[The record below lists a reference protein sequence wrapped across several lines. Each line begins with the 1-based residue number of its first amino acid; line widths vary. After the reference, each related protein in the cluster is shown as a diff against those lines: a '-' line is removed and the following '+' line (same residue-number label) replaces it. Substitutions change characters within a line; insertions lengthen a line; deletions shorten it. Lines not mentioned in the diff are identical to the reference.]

1 MQPDDSARSLLVQVC
16 GLEYA
21 QGPTC
26 CTTDQVEALR
36 DNFNQVEGLVSACPA
51 CRNNFRSF
59 FCTFTCSPDQ
69 GSFVNVT
76 STQETSSGQTAV
88 KSVDFHVAEQY
99 GKGFYN
105 SCKDVQVGATN
116 GLAMELIGGGAKDYS
131 AFFKYM
137 GDEKP
142 IGSPFQINFPLAP
155 PPELTPLNATPRGC
169 ADNVLTSRCTCI
181 DCPSICP
188 ALPPVPLPSAG
199 PTCHLGGL
207 SCLSFILVLAY
218 ALAVLGF
225 LVGYV
230 ISATIR
236 RRKERTHE
244 RLALSEDTASPRI
257 HTRGLVGQGSLA
269 HYIDEDSLGTQS
281 ESRNHLGRGASL
293 LDPIETVQPR
303 QYPIN
308 NFLRRAFYQLGLF
321 AASSP
326 WLTFCLVF
334 TIVGLLNTGW
344 KKFEI
349 ETDPVRLWV
358 APSSESKQQKEFF
371 DESFGPFYRA
381 EQIFV
386 TAAPAPVDQSNISL
400 SLLTS
405 TNVEPVLSWNHLQ
418 YWFDV
423 EEDIRQLRSPS
434 GYSLSDVCFKPA
446 GPQGA
451 CVVQSIA
458 AWFGNDL
465 EDYDEDTWAEH
476 LEDCARSPVECLP
489 DFQQP
494 LAPHYVLGGVPQKED
509 GHKSYVDAEAFVVTY
524 VVSDSL
530 DPAVQAK
537 AMEWEQTLR
546 AYLVD
551 LSQRSQVEAGLHI
564 AWSTGV
570 SLEEEINKSTNT
582 DVMIVVLSYLAMF
595 FYVSLTLGA
604 GSVVREERGVF
615 SSLAQWARNFPGL
628 FKRGATSSSISVD
641 SRTTPT
647 LFPRLPRS
655 LFTGSKF
662 TLGLFGIALVILSV
676 SSSVGFFSFLGVKV
690 TLIIAEV
697 IPFLVLAV
705 GVDNVFILVHELD
718 RQNFLHGP
726 NAAPPAQTGSFTTP
740 MSPTLSHRSPFDSS
754 SHDDVDAASM
764 PQYLT
769 AEERVARTLAKM
781 GPSILL
787 STITETVAFSL
798 GALVPMPAV
807 RNFALYAAG
816 SVLLN
821 AILQVTVFISAL
833 LLDLKR
839 FEASRIDCF
848 PCVRLPSR
856 IALMEGPSSGSGL
869 GRIGRFIRRH
879 YAPFLLRP
887 AVKGFVMIL
896 FTGVFVASVISIQH
910 IELGLVTVF
919 ISALLLDLKRFEASR
934 IDCFPCVRLPSR
946 IALMEGP
953 ASGSGLGR
961 IGRFI
966 RRHYAPFLLKPA
978 VKGFVMIFFTGVF
991 VASVISIQ
999 HIELGLDQR
1008 LALPSDSYL
1017 VDYFD
1022 NLDAYLDVGPPVY
1035 FVSRSIDVTQ
1045 RPGQQALCGRFT
1057 TCQDFSIANIL
1068 EAERKRPSTS
1078 FISEPSASWIDD
1090 FFGWLD
1096 PGKEEC
1102 CRVRKRDPSV
1112 FCGPRDR
1119 AALCQPCYTD
1129 KTPAWNITM
1138 EGLPENAEF
1147 MRYVKQWLVSPTT
1160 EECPLAGKAS
1170 FGAALSFSEDGT
1182 DVLASH
1188 FRTFHAPLKS
1198 QADFVNAFAAA
1209 HRVADDISRRT
1220 GADVFPYSLFYVF
1233 FDQYAHIVAI
1243 TQEVLGLGLA
1253 SVLIVTAL
1261 LLGSWRTGS
1270 IVTGVVGLT
1279 VLTVMGVMPLW
1290 GISLNAISLVNLVIS
1305 LGIAVEF
1312 CAHVAR
1318 AFMSAGS
1325 GLPIDHPAGQK
1336 ERDER
1341 MWTALVDVGPSVL
1354 SGITFTK
1361 LIGMCVLAL
1370 TRSKL
1375 LEIYYFRMW
1384 LTLIISG
1391 ALHGLVLLPVV
1402 LSVAGGS
1409 GFPQQEADEEWMSNA
1424 IRNDYEYAP
1433 FLADDDSVD
1442 SN

>member
-1 MQPDDSARSLLVQVC
+1 MTQSGNGVLATGRCAMRSSCGKKGFFGKSLPCPYDGPAVEPENEKARSLLVDVC
-16 GLEYA
+16 GAEFA
-21 QGPTC
+21 EGPTC

-36 DNFNQVEGLVSACPA
+36 DNFNQVEGLISPCPA

-59 FCTFTCSPDQ
+59 FCTFTCSPNQ

-76 STQETSSGQTAV
+76 STQKTETGQTAV
-88 KSVDFHVAEQY
+88 KSLDFYVAEQY
-99 GKGFYN
+99 GEGFFN
-105 SCKDVQVGATN
+105 SCKSVQVGNTN
-116 GLAMELIGGGAKDYS
+116 GYAMDLIGGGAKDYRG
-131 AFFKYM
+131 FLKYM

-142 IGSPFQINFPLAP
+142 IGSPFQIDFPLTTP
-155 PPELTPLNATPRGC
+155 PPELSPLNTTARRCT
-169 ADNVLTSRCTCI
+169 DNDLASRCTCI
-181 DCPSICP
+181 DCPDICP
-188 ALPPVPLPSAG
+188 SLPPPETAS
-199 PTCHLGGL
+199 TCHVGAI
-207 SCLSFILVLAY
+207 SCLSFILILGY
-218 ALAVLGF
+218 SLAVLGF
-225 LVGYV
+225 LVGYI
-230 ISATIR
+230 ISTTIR
-236 RRKERTHE
+236 RRREKTYERV
-244 RLALSEDTASPRI
+244 ALSEETASPRL
-257 HTRGLVGQGSLA
+257 HARGLIGASSLGQYLE
-269 HYIDEDSLGTQS
+269 DDSLGTQS
-281 ESRNHLGRGASL
+281 ESHHLGRGASL
-293 LDPIETVQPR
+293 LDPIETLQPR
-303 QYPIN
+303 QYPLN
-308 NFLRRAFYQLGLF
+308 NLLRRAFYRLGF
-321 AASSP
+321 HCASSP
-326 WLTFCLVF
+326 WSTFAIVFLV
-334 TIVGLLNTGW
+334 VGLLNLGW

-358 APSSESKQQKEFF
+358 SPTSESKVQKEFF
-371 DESFGPFYRA
+371 DENFGPFYRT

-386 TAAPAPVDQSNISL
+386 TAAPSTVGQ
-400 SLLTS
+400 S
-405 TNVEPVLSWNHLQ
+405 TNSSLAASGIPVLSWDHLK
-418 YWFDV
+418 YWFKV
-423 EEDIRQLRSPS
+423 ESDIRALRSPS
-434 GYSLSDVCFKPA
+434 GYRLTDVCFKPA
-446 GPQGA
+446 GARGA

-465 EDYDEDTWAEH
+465 DDYDEDTWAEH
-476 LEDCARSPVECLP
+476 LEGCASNPVECLP

-494 LAPHYVLGGVPQKED
+494 LAPHYVLGGVPEKA
-509 GHKSYVDAEAFVVTY
+509 GGSKSYVDAEAFVVTY

-530 DPAVQAK
+530 DVEVQGK

-546 AYLVD
+546 TYLSD
-551 LSQRSQVEAGLHI
+551 LSQRSSSEAGLQI
-564 AWSTGV
+564 AFSTGV

-582 DVMIVVLSYLAMF
+582 DVKIVVLSYLAMF
-595 FYVSLTLGA
+595 FYISLTLGS
-604 GSVVREERGVF
+604 GSVVRDEEGVV
-615 SSLAQWARNFPGL
+615 SSLVQWARNLPGL
-628 FKRGATSSSISVD
+628 FKRSRADSSTISID
-641 SRTTPT
+641 SRTTPRF
-647 LFPRLPRS
+647 FPRLPRS

-662 TLGLFGIALVILSV
+662 TLGLFGISLVILSV
-676 SSSVGFFSFLGVKV
+676 SSSVGFFSLIGVKV

-718 RQNFLHGP
+718 RQNLLHGP
-726 NAAPPAQTGSFTTP
+726 NAAAAASQAGVTTP

-754 SHDDVDAASM
+754 REDVDAASV

-769 AEERVARTLAKM
+769 AEERVARALAKM

-839 FEASRIDCF
+839 FEASRVDCF
-848 PCVRLPSR
+848 PCIRFPSR
-856 IALMEGPSSGSGL
+856 IALLDGPPSVSGL
-869 GRIGRFIRRH
+869 GRVARFIRR
-879 YAPFLLRP
+879 Y
-887 AVKGFVMIL
+887 
-896 FTGVFVASVISIQH
+896 
-910 IELGLVTVF
+910 
-919 ISALLLDLKRFEASR
+919 
-934 IDCFPCVRLPSR
+934 
-946 IALMEGP
+946 
-953 ASGSGLGR
+953 
-961 IGRFI
+961 
-966 RRHYAPFLLKPA
+966 YAPFLLKPA
-978 VKGFVMIFFTGVF
+978 VKDCVIIAFAGVF
-991 VASVISIQ
+991 VASVISMQ

-1017 VDYFD
+1017 VPYFD

-1035 FVSRSIDVTQ
+1035 FVSRNIDVTQ

-1057 TCQDFSIANIL
+1057 TCQDFSIANVL
-1068 EAERKRPSTS
+1068 EAERKRPETS

-1102 CRVRKRDPSV
+1102 CRVRKANPGV
-1112 FCGPRDR
+1112 FCGVRDNAR
-1119 AALCQPCYTD
+1119 LCQPCYLD

-1138 EGLPENAEF
+1138 DGLPEDGEF
-1147 MRYVKQWLVSPTT
+1147 MRYLKQWLVSPTT

-1170 FGAALSFSEDGT
+1170 FGSALSISEED
-1182 DVLASH
+1182 DQVVASH
-1188 FRTFHAPLKS
+1188 FRTFHSPLKS
-1198 QADFVNAFAAA
+1198 QADFVHAFAAA
-1209 HRVADDISRRT
+1209 HRIAEDISQRT

-1233 FDQYAHIVAI
+1233 FDQYAHIIAI

-1253 SVLIVTAL
+1253 SVLIVTGL
-1261 LLGSWRTGS
+1261 LLGSWRTS
-1270 IVTGVVGLT
+1270 IIVTGVVGLT
-1279 VLTVMGVMPLW
+1279 VITVMGVMPLW

-1318 AFMSAGS
+1318 AFMSAGT
-1325 GLPIDHPAGQK
+1325 GLPVEHPAGQK

-1361 LIGMCVLAL
+1361 LIGMSVLAL

-1402 LSVAGGS
+1402 LSIAGGS

-1424 IRNDYEYAP
+1424 IRNEYEYAP
-1433 FLADDDSVD
+1433 FLADDDSMGSD
-1442 SN
+1442 

>member
-1 MQPDDSARSLLVQVC
+1 MRDSCWQERFLWKGSALSLQRTTGGRLSSIVQPDEEARSLLVRVC
-16 GLEYA
+16 GAEFA
-21 QGPTC
+21 EGPTC
-26 CTTDQVEALR
+26 CTKDQVESLR
-36 DNFNQVEGLVSACPA
+36 DNFNQVEPLISACPA

-59 FCTFTCSPDQ
+59 FCSFTCSPEQ
-69 GSFVNVT
+69 GLVRQRHLYAEDIIRTDSCQVR
-76 STQETSSGQTAV
+76 GLPRCGAV
-88 KSVDFHVAEQY
+88 CWHHEWICHGIDWRRRE
-99 GKGFYN
+99 
-105 SCKDVQVGATN
+105 
-116 GLAMELIGGGAKDYS
+116 GLPWVL
-131 AFFKYM
+131 
-137 GDEKP
+137 
-142 IGSPFQINFPLAP
+142 Q
-155 PPELTPLNATPRGC
+155 LTPLNATPRGC
-169 ADNVLTSRCTCI
+169 ADNDLASRCTCI

-188 ALPPVPLPSAG
+188 SLPPVAPPNTA
-199 PTCHLGGL
+199 PTCHVGAL
-207 SCLSFILVLAY
+207 SCLSFVLILGY
-218 ALAVLGF
+218 SLAVLGF
-225 LVGYV
+225 FVGYI
-230 ISATIR
+230 ISTTLR
-236 RRKERTHE
+236 RRKERTYE
-244 RLALSEDTASPRI
+244 RVALSEDASSPRI

-269 HYIDEDSLGTQS
+269 HHLDEDSLGTQS
-281 ESRNHLGRGASL
+281 ESRNLGRGASL
-293 LDPIETVQPR
+293 LDPIEIVQPR
-303 QYPIN
+303 QYPLN
-308 NFLRRAFYQLGLF
+308 TFLRRAFYKLGLF

-326 WLTFCLVF
+326 WLTFSLVF
-334 TIVGLLNTGW
+334 LLVGLLNIGW

-358 APSSESKQQKEFF
+358 SPSSESKQRKEFF
-371 DESFGPFYRA
+371 DQNFGPFYRT

-386 TAAPAPVDQSNISL
+386 TVAPAAVNSSANL
-400 SLLTS
+400 SLT
-405 TNVEPVLSWNHLQ
+405 TNGEPVLSWDHLK

-423 EEDIRQLRSPS
+423 EADIRALRSPS
-434 GYSLSDVCFKPA
+434 GYRLSDVCFKPA

-451 CVVQSIA
+451 CVVQSKT
-458 AWFGNDL
+458 
-465 EDYDEDTWAEH
+465 YDEDTWAEH
-476 LEDCARSPVECLP
+476 LDECARSPVECLP

-494 LAPHYVLGGVPQKED
+494 LAPHYVLGGVPEKED
-509 GHKSYVDAEAFVVTY
+509 GRKLYVDAEAFVVTY

-530 DPAVQAK
+530 DTEVQAK

-546 AYLVD
+546 TYLTD
-551 LSQRSQVEAGLHI
+551 LSQRSPSEAGLQI
-564 AWSTGV
+564 AFSTGV

-582 DVMIVVLSYLAMF
+582 DVKIVILSYLAMF

-604 GSVVREERGVF
+604 GSVMREEQSVF
-615 SSLAQWARNFPGL
+615 SSLRQWACNFPGL
-628 FKRGATSSSISVD
+628 FKRSSAASSSLSVD
-641 SRTTPT
+641 SRATPHF
-647 LFPRLPRS
+647 FPRLPRS

-676 SSSVGFFSFLGVKV
+676 SSSVGFFSWIGVKV

-726 NAAPPAQTGSFTTP
+726 NAAAPASQGGFTTP
-740 MSPTLSHRSPFDSS
+740 MSPTHSHRSPYDSS
-754 SHDDVDAASM
+754 IREDIDSASM
-764 PQYLT
+764 PQYLP

-821 AILQVTVFISAL
+821 AILQVTVFVSAL

-839 FEASRIDCF
+839 FEASRVDCF
-848 PCVRLPSR
+848 PCIRLPSR
-856 IALMEGPSSGSGL
+856 IAL
-869 GRIGRFIRRH
+869 
-879 YAPFLLRP
+879 
-887 AVKGFVMIL
+887 
-896 FTGVFVASVISIQH
+896 
-910 IELGLVTVF
+910 
-919 ISALLLDLKRFEASR
+919 LD
-934 IDCFPCVRLPSR
+934 
-946 IALMEGP
+946 GP
-953 ASGSGLGR
+953 AGGSGLGR

-966 RRHYAPFLLKPA
+966 RRHYAPFLLKPV
-978 VKGFVMIFFTGVF
+978 VKGLVMIIFAGVF
-991 VASVISIQ
+991 VASVISMQ

-1017 VDYFD
+1017 VDYFN

-1035 FVSRSIDVTQ
+1035 FVSRSINVTQ

-1057 TCQDFSIANIL
+1057 TCEEFSVANVL
-1068 EAERKRPSTS
+1068 EAERKRPESS

-1102 CRVRKRDPSV
+1102 CRVRKADPSI
-1112 FCGPRDR
+1112 FCTERDSPR
-1119 AALCQPCYTD
+1119 LCKPSCTY
-1129 KTPAWNITM
+1129 I
-1138 EGLPENAEF
+1138 
-1147 MRYVKQWLVSPTT
+1147 KQWLISPTT
-1160 EECPLAGKAS
+1160 GECPLAGKAS
-1170 FGAALSFSEDGT
+1170 FSAALSLNEDRD
-1182 DVLASH
+1182 DVVASH

-1198 QADFVNAFAAA
+1198 QGDFVNAFAAA
-1209 HRVADDISRRT
+1209 HRVAADISQRT
-1220 GADVFPYSLFYVF
+1220 GADVFPTRCSMSSS
-1233 FDQYAHIVAI
+1233 I
-1243 TQEVLGLGLA
+1243 T
-1253 SVLIVTAL
+1253 
-1261 LLGSWRTGS
+1261 
-1270 IVTGVVGLT
+1270 
-1279 VLTVMGVMPLW
+1279 
-1290 GISLNAISLVNLVIS
+1290 LVNLVIS

-1312 CAHVAR
+1312 CAHIAR

-1325 GLPIDHPAGQK
+1325 GLPVDHPAGQK

-1341 MWTALVDVGPSVL
+1341 MFTALVDVGPSVL

-1361 LIGMCVLAL
+1361 LIGMSVLAL

-1402 LSVAGGS
+1402 LSIAGGA

-1433 FLADDDSVD
+1433 FLADDDSMD
-1442 SN
+1442 SD